1 MNVSGDFRAQAHDIA
16 TRCDGNAAVAF
27 MRENPPPAEFS
38 NADPHNLRLWADVAF
53 TAGDL
58 KQALRIYQHLTKV
71 NPSFFWPFFQLGRI
85 GQLQGDITAAI
96 EQFRQAAVFEK
107 RFPWTWYELCQCY
120 LDIDESGGL
129 KEAAVGFAEAEKTQL
144 NKTQAEL
151 LTSAAHRLFEE
162 RLREEPYQIYRLLI
176 EQGFATDL
184 VRTRHSEY
192 FIWRGEFSTAVTLL
206 EPLYRSKNLGDW
218 GVRSLAFAYLE
229 TERFAEAEALLEVI
243 VRKQPKNVNF
253 LRDYLR
259 SLERQ
264 DKHAQADAAL
274 TRAKPHIGVPTYET
288 LHLMVLAERGQPAAL
303 IDVLAKNPNYG
314 GDSVRADLARVI
326 HQLAYQRKDY
336 VAARLLIDYFQ
347 QRFGRDIG
355 MVLCDLNVAFSV
367 RDWELAARLFGEVTE
382 AEYADNIELRVKRF
396 EYHCLIGDIAQARE
410 ALKALEPVPQLPKRF
425 IPVVTRFHAEVGEW
439 QSAFGLA
446 MQLIDLDF
454 DFKLLGY
461 LTFRTIRKTKMHA
474 AALRQIEQVDSLE
487 SSRSLLELRTIVMED
502 MVKND
507 YMLDDLLS
515 DPNIADINGV
525 RQRLMF
531 KKLVLQSA
539 RAKKTK
545 KRYAIYYC
553 TNDDYLCPT
562 LVSLVSLAETN
573 SDLLSEA
580 DLFIVVDDSTMKL
593 VRRIG
598 EKLARSLGVDINLVT
613 RKEIVSEST
622 ELKVN
627 YGLFTGGQ
635 RLSES
640 AYYRIFFAQKLL
652 ELGQH
657 ERALYIDSDTIIR
670 GSLRE
675 LLEFPIGLP
684 LAARLEDNRPE
695 VDAAI
700 RINQLEPGKYFNSGV
715 LAFDLT
721 DKNVGAG
728 LERTVHAIHHSHDTL
743 MFHDQCALNIGF
755 KSTFRP
761 LDSRFNYFVKPQLA
775 NAPLEATELPD
786 AVIIHYLDRP
796 KPWDPAYPRDTC
808 RHWFASWHK
817 LALKVG
823 GTDAMTLYGLSNR
836 G

>member
-1 MNVSGDFRAQAHDIA
+1 MITESNLLQAREVVERGDKAAALEFIQ
-16 TRCDGNAAVAF
+16 DGAG
-27 MRENPPPAEFS
+27 PS
-38 NADPHNLRLWADVAF
+38 LDADPKQLHLWADIVF

-58 KQALRIYQHLTKV
+58 KEAARYYSHLTDQV
-71 NPSFFWPFFQLGRI
+71 PDFFWPFFQLGRI
-85 GQLQGDITAAI
+85 AQLQGEVKEAIARFERATALDP
-96 EQFRQAAVFEK
+96 
-107 RFPWTWYELCQCY
+107 RFPWSWYELCHCY
-120 LDIDESGGL
+120 LGQDRDVSKL
-129 KEAAVGFAEAEKTQL
+129 KEAVVGLAAAEPVRL
-144 NKTQAEL
+144 NRAHAEL
-151 LTSAAHRLFEE
+151 LTNAAHRLFEE
-162 RLREEPYQIYRLLI
+162 RFREEPYLIYRVLI
-176 EQGFATDL
+176 DQGFATDL
-184 VRTRHSEY
+184 VQTRHAEY

-206 EPLYRSKNLGDW
+206 EPLNRSKHLGDW
-218 GVRSLAFAYLE
+218 GVRSLAFAYIE
-229 TERFAEAEALLEVI
+229 TGRFAEAEALLEVI

-253 LRDYLR
+253 LRDQLR

-264 DKHAQADAAL
+264 EKHAQADAAL
-274 TRAKPHIGVPTYET
+274 TKAKPHIGVPTYET

-326 HQLAYQRKDY
+326 HQLSYQRKDY
-336 VAARLLIDYFQ
+336 VAARLLIDHFQ

-367 RDWELAARLFGEVTE
+367 RDWELAARLFGDVTE
-382 AEYADNIELRVKRF
+382 DEYADNIELRVKRF
-396 EYHCLIGDIAQARE
+396 EYHCLVGDIPEARE
-410 ALKALEPVPQLPKRF
+410 ALKAIEPVPQLPKRF
-425 IPVVTRFHAEVGEW
+425 IPVVMRFHAEVGEW

-446 MQLIDLDF
+446 MQLIDRDF

-474 AALRQIEQVDSLE
+474 AALRQIEQVDNLE

-515 DPNIADINGV
+515 DPNIAEIDGV

-531 KKLVLQSA
+531 KRLVLQSA

-593 VRRIG
+593 IRRIG
-598 EKLARSLGVDINLVT
+598 EKLAKSLGIDINLVT
-613 RKEIVSEST
+613 RKEIVGEST

-657 ERALYIDSDTIIR
+657 DRALYIDSDTIIR

-675 LLEFPIGLP
+675 LLEFPIGMP

-721 DKNVGAG
+721 DANVGAG
-728 LERTVHAIHHSHDTL
+728 LERTVHAINHSHDTL

>member
-1 MNVSGDFRAQAHDIA
+1 MITESDLVRARDVVARGDKQAALD
-16 TRCDGNAAVAF
+16 F
-27 MRENPPPAEFS
+27 LREASVPSAD
-38 NADPHNLRLWADVAF
+38 ADPKQMHLWADVVF

-58 KQALRIYQHLTKV
+58 TESGRFYARLTDQV
-71 NPSFFWPFFQLGRI
+71 PGFFWPFFQLGRI
-85 GQLQGDITAAI
+85 AQLRGDVPEAV
-96 EQFRQAAVFEK
+96 EKFQQAAALDP
-107 RFPWTWYELCQCY
+107 RFPWSWYELCHCY
-120 LDIDESGGL
+120 LGQGGDIARL
-129 KEAAVGFAEAEKTQL
+129 KEAVVGLAGAEPVQL
-144 NKTQAEL
+144 NKIHAEL
-151 LTSAAHRLFEE
+151 LTNVAHRLFEE
-162 RLREEPYQIYRLLI
+162 RFREEPYRVYRILI
-176 EQGFATDL
+176 DQGFATDL
-184 VRTRHSEY
+184 VRTRHAEY

-206 EPLYRSKNLGDW
+206 EPLNRSKTLGDW
-218 GVRSLAFAYLE
+218 GVRSLAFAYIE

-259 SLERQ
+259 ALERQ
-264 DKHAQADAAL
+264 EKQAQADAAL
-274 TRAKPHIGVPTYET
+274 TKAKPHIGVPTYET

-326 HQLAYQRKDY
+326 HQLSYQRKDY
-336 VAARLLIDYFQ
+336 VAARLLIDHFQ

-367 RDWELAARLFGEVTE
+367 RDWELAARLFGDVTE
-382 AEYADNIELRVKRF
+382 HEYADNIELRVKRF
-396 EYHCLIGDIAQARE
+396 EYQCLIGDIPQARE

-425 IPVVTRFHAEVGEW
+425 IPVVMRFHAEVGEW
-439 QSAFGLA
+439 QSAFSLA
-446 MQLIDLDF
+446 MQLIDRDF

-474 AALRQIEQVDSLE
+474 AALRQIEQVDNLE

-515 DPNIADINGV
+515 DPNIAEIDGV

-531 KKLVLQSA
+531 KRLVLQSA
-539 RAKKTK
+539 RQKKTK

-593 VRRIG
+593 IRKIG
-598 EKLARSLGVDINLVT
+598 EKLAKSLGIDINLVT

-657 ERALYIDSDTIIR
+657 ERALYIDSDTIVR

-675 LLEFPIGLP
+675 LLETPIGMP

-721 DKNVGAG
+721 DTNVGAG

-743 MFHDQCALNIGF
+743 LFHDQCALNIGF
-755 KSTFRP
+755 KSAFRP

-775 NAPLEATELPD
+775 SAALDAAELPD

-796 KPWDPAYPRDTC
+796 KPWDPAYPRDIC